1 VVGLGL
7 AGFFVGLAGQSVK
20 VASDT
25 IVQEDVDDDRRG
37 RVFALYDVGVI
48 ARVVTLVKQPT
59 HYDIVLQGLSTF
71 RTITTLSDVPFIRA
85 SIESFASE
93 DPPTEADAEALRRDA
108 LDLFTGAQV
117 PPQLVELLKTFPGPQ
132 LASFL
137 ATQLGFE
144 GSGTTGATRGTVG
157 HSSDDAGAY
166 LAAG

>member
-1 VVGLGL
+1 MTVTRSSTVRLLADAVSRDLLVGVVSQRDAFDELPGP
-7 AGFFVGLAGQSVK
+7 
-20 VASDT
+20 
-25 IVQEDVDDDRRG
+25 R
-37 RVFALYDVGVI
+37 ALYDVGVI
-48 ARVVTLVKQPT
+48 ARVVKLVKQPT